1 MLALGG
7 LRWASLVRSI
17 GIDPGTR
24 SFSVFGLEDG
34 RPFLDED
41 IPSEEVA
48 RDPDILLS
56 LLAGAEPDIIV
67 GPSGYGL
74 PLKWAHELTEEDLF
88 LLVLRKP
95 EDRGIPVLEGLVEM
109 ARRAGR
115 RKLPMV
121 FIPSVIQMPTV
132 PRYRKLNRIDM
143 GTADKLAVTVL
154 AIQECS
160 EVHGLSYDEVDLIVV
175 EAGGAYTSLVA
186 VREGRIVDGI
196 GGSQGALGYMS
207 HGRMDGEV
215 AYLYGGFPK
224 TRLFEGGV
232 VDIAGDRGLRPEE
245 WPSRARED
253 ERARDAWELFFEE
266 VEKFARALT
275 ASVPEPVEVVLSGRL
290 TEVPEIR
297 AEMERRLSSIAPVR
311 KLVGFGARAKTP
323 AQGEAVIG
331 DGLMGGRYEELVEHV
346 GIRGAKGTVLD
357 YVLIGGWADVLER
370 YGIRA
375 RLIYGDGA

>member
-1 MLALGG
+1 M
-7 LRWASLVRSI
+7 VRSV
-17 GIDPGTR
+17 GVDPGTR

-34 RPFLDED
+34 KPFLDED
-41 IPSEEVA
+41 VPSEEVA
-48 RDPDILLS
+48 RDPDVLLD
-56 LLAGAEPDIIV
+56 LLEGAEPDIVV

-74 PLKWAHELTEEDLF
+74 PLRWAHELTEEDLF

-115 RKLPMV
+115 RRLPMV
-121 FIPSVIQMPTV
+121 FMPSVIQMPTV
-132 PRYRKLNRIDM
+132 PRHRKLNRIDM
-143 GTADKLAVTVL
+143 GTADKLAVAVL

-160 EVHGLSYDEVDLIVV
+160 EAHGLSYDEVDLILV

-224 TRLFEGGV
+224 IRLFEGGV

-275 ASVPEPVEVVLSGRL
+275 ASVPEPVEIVLSGRL
-290 TEVPEIR
+290 TEVPEVR

-311 KLVGFGARAKTP
+311 KLVGFGAKAKAP

-346 GIRGAKGTVLD
+346 GIRDARGTVLD
-357 YVLIGGWADVLER
+357 YVLMGGWRDVLER

-375 RLIYGDGA
+375 RLVYGGGA

>member
-1 MLALGG
+1 MG
-7 LRWASLVRSI
+7 LVRSV

-48 RDPDILLS
+48 RDPDILLD
-56 LLAGAEPDIIV
+56 LLEGAEPDIVV

-95 EDRGIPVLEGLVEM
+95 EDKGIPVLEGLVEM

-115 RKLPMV
+115 RRMPMV

-143 GTADKLAVTVL
+143 GTADKLAVAVL

-186 VREGRIVDGI
+186 VRGGRIVDGM

-224 TRLFEGGV
+224 IRLFEGGV
-232 VDIAGDRGLRPEE
+232 IDIAGDRGLRPEE

-275 ASVPEPVEVVLSGRL
+275 ASVPEPVEIVLSGRL
-290 TEVPEIR
+290 TEVPEVR
-297 AEMERRLSSIAPVR
+297 AEMEHRLSSIAPVR
-311 KLVGFGARAKTP
+311 KLVGFGAKAKAP

-357 YVLIGGWADVLER
+357 YVLMGGWRDVLER

-375 RLIYGDGA
+375 RLVYGGGA

>member
-1 MLALGG
+1 LLALGG
-7 LRWASLVRSI
+7 LRWAGLVRSI

-48 RDPDILLS
+48 RDPDVLLS
-56 LLAGAEPDIIV
+56 LLEGAEPDIIV

-95 EDRGIPVLEGLVEM
+95 EDRGIPVLEGIVEM

-160 EVHGLSYDEVDLIVV
+160 EVHGLSYDEVDLIVI

-232 VDIAGDRGLRPEE
+232 VDIVGDRGLRPEE

-331 DGLMGGRYEELVEHV
+331 DGLMGGRYGELVEHM

>member
-1 MLALGG
+1 MG
-7 LRWASLVRSI
+7 LVRSI

-41 IPSEEVA
+41 VPSDEVA
-48 RDPDILLS
+48 RDPDVLLD
-56 LLAGAEPDIIV
+56 LLEEAEPDIIV

-74 PLKWAHELTEEDLF
+74 PLKWAHKLTEEDLF

-95 EDRGIPVLEGLVEM
+95 EDKGIPVLEGLVEM
-109 ARRAGR
+109 VRRAGR
-115 RKLPMV
+115 RKLPMI

-175 EAGGAYTSLVA
+175 EAGGAYTSLMA
-186 VREGRIVDGI
+186 VKSGRIVDGI
-196 GGSQGALGYMS
+196 GGSQGAVGYMS

-224 TRLFEGGV
+224 IRLFEGGV
-232 VDIAGDRGLRPEE
+232 IDIAGDGGLRPEE
-245 WPSRARED
+245 WPFRARED

-290 TEVPEIR
+290 TEVPEVR

-311 KLVGFGARAKTP
+311 KLKGFGAEAKTP

-331 DGLMGGRYEELVEHV
+331 DGLMGGRYKELVEHV

-357 YVLIGGWADVLER
+357 YVLIGSWPEVLKR
-370 YGIRA
+370 YGVKA
-375 RLIYGDGA
+375 SLVYGGGG